1 MSYSD
6 MRPRMRISSYG
17 SFGPWIEFAFLTDLT
32 LSQLGITA
40 SIDELNYVDGVTAP
54 LQTQI
59 SNRLLKNFRFSGS
72 SGSAYTFAFQN
83 ADASSFGSIGGYGS
97 GGIGARLFMG
107 FGDSPW
113 LPENALIV
121 SPTELKYKNNDVY
134 HAGNPPKLENMGVTA
149 KADELNYVSGVTS
162 SIQEQL
168 NAITAQIGD
177 IAAQLD
183 AINGEVV

>member
-1 MSYSD
+1 M
-6 MRPRMRISSYG
+6 
-17 SFGPWIEFAFLTDLT
+17 
-32 LSQLGITA
+32 
-40 SIDELNYVDGVTAP
+40 
-54 LQTQI
+54 
-59 SNRLLKNFRFSGS
+59 
-72 SGSAYTFAFQN
+72 
-83 ADASSFGSIGGYGS
+83 
-97 GGIGARLFMG
+97 
-107 FGDSPW
+107 
-113 LPENALIV
+113 IV

-149 KADELNYVSGVTS
+149 KADELNYVSGVTG